1 MSVLNYLPSMAHV
14 PKCLT
19 RLRAHVYVPVC
30 LYFVGAF
37 IFLRALRT
45 FIFFYML
52 SFFTCLHVIYV
63 YILINAN
70 KLMNLSMIVYLCY
83 IEFSYLSQLPSPLL
97 YKVHFYKTFFHILY
111 DFSFFETKNI
121 SYFWCW
127 TEHLTYWKTGTLSE
141 TRNSRNIKFF
151 YSKAYQE
158 NIHSDIWLNLIPQYC
173 LEWFWLL

>member
-1 MSVLNYLPSMAHV
+1 MSVLNYLPCMVHV

-19 RLRAHVYVPVC
+19 RPRAHVCVPAC

-37 IFLRALRT
+37 TFSRALRT
-45 FIFFYML
+45 FIFFYVL

-63 YILINAN
+63 YILIKCKQTNE
-70 KLMNLSMIVYLCY
+70 LVYDCLSLLYWI
-83 IEFSYLSQLPSPLL
+83 QLPITITKSTSIQGALL
-97 YKVHFYKTFFHILY
+97 KTFFHILY
-111 DFSFFETKNI
+111 DFSFFETKNF

-141 TRNSRNIKFF
+141 TRNSGNIKFF
-151 YSKAYQE
+151 YNKAQQE
-158 NIHSDIWLNLIPQYC
+158 NVHSDIWLNVIPQYC